1 MAPWPHKNSSLAL
14 WSDAP
19 TLDPSA
25 ANTSGLPGVPWAAAL
40 AGTLLAMATVGGNL
54 LVIVAIARTPRLQ
67 TITNVFVTSL
77 ATADLVVGLLVMP
90 PGATLALTG
99 HWPLGA
105 TGCELWTSVDVLCV
119 TASIETLCALAVDR
133 YLAVTNPLRYSTL
146 VTKRRARAAVVLVW
160 IVSAA
165 VSFAPI
171 MSQWWRVGADAEAQ
185 ECHSDP
191 RCCSFASNMPYALLS
206 SSVSF
211 YLPLLVMLFVYARV
225 FVVAKRQRRL
235 LRRELGRFPPEES
248 PQTLSRSP
256 SPVTGGTSPAPDGVP
271 SCGRRQARLLP
282 LREHR
287 ALRTLGLI
295 MGIFTLCWLP
305 FFLANV
311 LRALAGPSLVP
322 SGFFIALNWLG
333 YANSAFNPLI
343 YCRSPDFRDAF
354 RRLLCSCGGR
364 GREEARAVTFPASP
378 AGATS
383 AESRQS
389 PPLSRDIV
397 PAQKLE
403 GSLLKIYKQDDYP
416 NKMFL
421 AYRVCMT
428 DEGHPWVSLVVRKT
442 RLQISQDPSLNYEYL
457 PQMGMKSFV
466 QAALELLFGKHSQ
479 AIAEKRVGGVHT
491 VGDSGAFQLGA
502 QFLRTWRKNLKTVC
516 IVSCQKEQYGLIF
529 QEMGFTVYEYLIWNP
544 KELCSDPKMFFEVM
558 EHIPADSILVIGNII
573 DCRFSQ
579 NQWAKLMSIIKKKQ
593 IFPFFDIP
601 CQGLSTGNLEEDT
614 RLLQYFVSLG
624 LEFFC
629 NQSLSKNFGIY
640 DEGVGILA
648 VAALSNQNLLC
659 VLSQLMNYVE
669 ALWGSPPATG
679 ARIITSILCN
689 PALFGEWKQSLKGV
703 VENIMLIKE
712 KVKEKLRLLGTPGTW
727 NHITEQSGFHG
738 YLGLNY
744 QQVEYLTKK
753 KHIYIPKTSRI
764 NFTCINIRNIDY
776 ITQSIH
782 EAVKLTEECP

>member
-1 MAPWPHKNSSLAL
+1 MAPWPHKNGSLAL
-14 WSDAP
+14 WSNVP

-40 AGTLLAMATVGGNL
+40 AGTLLALATVGGNL
-54 LVIVAIARTPRLQ
+54 LVIIAIARTPRLQ

-133 YLAVTNPLRYSTL
+133 YLAVTNPLRYGTL

-160 IVSAA
+160 IVSAT

-191 RCCSFASNMPYALLS
+191 RCCSFVSNMPYALLS

-248 PQTLSRSP
+248 PRAPSRSP
-256 SPVTGGTSPAPDGVP
+256 SPVTGGTGLAPDGVP
-271 SCGRRQARLLP
+271 SCGRRPARLLP

-322 SGFFIALNWLG
+322 NGVFIALNWLG

-354 RRLLCSCGGR
+354 RRLLCCCGGR
-364 GREEARAVTFPASP
+364 GREEPRAVAFPASP
-378 AGATS
+378 AGVTAARASS
-383 AESRQS
+383 AEFRQS
-389 PPLSRDIV
+389 RPLNRFGGYGGERPFPP
-397 PAQKLE
+397 
-403 GSLLKIYKQDDYP
+403 
-416 NKMFL
+416 
-421 AYRVCMT
+421 
-428 DEGHPWVSLVVRKT
+428 
-442 RLQISQDPSLNYEYL
+442 
-457 PQMGMKSFV
+457 
-466 QAALELLFGKHSQ
+466 
-479 AIAEKRVGGVHT
+479 
-491 VGDSGAFQLGA
+491 
-502 QFLRTWRKNLKTVC
+502 
-516 IVSCQKEQYGLIF
+516 
-529 QEMGFTVYEYLIWNP
+529 
-544 KELCSDPKMFFEVM
+544 
-558 EHIPADSILVIGNII
+558 
-573 DCRFSQ
+573 
-579 NQWAKLMSIIKKKQ
+579 
-593 IFPFFDIP
+593 
-601 CQGLSTGNLEEDT
+601 
-614 RLLQYFVSLG
+614 
-624 LEFFC
+624 
-629 NQSLSKNFGIY
+629 
-640 DEGVGILA
+640 
-648 VAALSNQNLLC
+648 
-659 VLSQLMNYVE
+659 
-669 ALWGSPPATG
+669 
-679 ARIITSILCN
+679 
-689 PALFGEWKQSLKGV
+689 
-703 VENIMLIKE
+703 
-712 KVKEKLRLLGTPGTW
+712 
-727 NHITEQSGFHG
+727 
-738 YLGLNY
+738 
-744 QQVEYLTKK
+744 
-753 KHIYIPKTSRI
+753 
-764 NFTCINIRNIDY
+764 
-776 ITQSIH
+776 
-782 EAVKLTEECP
+782 